1 MKRIAAILVVGL
13 ISTAAFPAVAQ
24 NGAGVLELGGKI
36 CFSSQRMSHE
46 TQADYQARVRAE
58 QSMPGWI
65 GEAIRHMQETPE
77 VMTFT
82 FHKVGNDRILLANG
96 GVDANAAMHLDQA
109 LKTYAPIHE
118 VWLNSPGGISYQGV
132 LMGDI
137 IRAHGAST
145 RVIRGDGCA
154 SACSTA
160 FLGGVMREVE
170 PGAVYGVHIYSRQIS
185 GTVVSDSDD
194 LNNRTAE
201 DVKAATDRALYIQRM
216 GIGKTWLS
224 IWSDTHPGCMT
235 FMSQD
240 EMRRSFVDNLD

>member
-1 MKRIAAILVVGL
+1 MKRLAGIIVAGLFAIVATPAIAQTG
-13 ISTAAFPAVAQ
+13 
-24 NGAGVLELGGKI
+24 GGVLESGGKI
-36 CFSSQRMSHE
+36 CFSAGRMTHE
-46 TQADYQARVRAE
+46 TPAEYQARVRAE
-58 QSMPGWI
+58 QQMPGWI
-65 GEAIRHMQETPE
+65 GEAIRKMQETPE

-82 FHKVGNDRILLANG
+82 FRQIGNDRIIIANG
-96 GVDANAAMHLDQA
+96 GVDPNAASRLDQA
-109 LKTYAPIHE
+109 LKTYGPIHE
-118 VWLNSPGGISYQGV
+118 VWFNSPGGISYQGV

-145 RVIRGDGCA
+145 RVARGDGCA

-216 GIGKTWLS
+216 GVGKTWLS
-224 IWSDTHPGCMT
+224 IWADTHPGCMT
-235 FMSQD
+235 FMSQE

>member
-1 MKRIAAILVVGL
+1 MKRLAGMIVAGLFALAAAPV
-13 ISTAAFPAVAQ
+13 SAQ
-24 NGAGVLELGGKI
+24 SGTNVLESGGKI
-36 CFSSQRMSHE
+36 CFSSGRMSHE
-46 TQADYQARVRAE
+46 SPADFEARVRAE

-65 GEAIRHMQETPE
+65 GEAIRKMQQGPE
-77 VMTFT
+77 VMSFT
-82 FHKVGNDRILLANG
+82 FRQIGNDRILVANG
-96 GVDANAAMHLDQA
+96 GVDANAAGRLDQA
-109 LKTYAPIHE
+109 LKTYGPIHE
-118 VWLNSPGGISYQGV
+118 VWFNSPGGISYQGV
-132 LMGDI
+132 LMGDL
-137 IRAHGAST
+137 IRGHGAST
-145 RVIRGDGCA
+145 RVVRGDGCA

-201 DVKAATDRALYIQRM
+201 DVKAATDRALYVQRM

-240 EMRRSFVDNLD
+240 QMRRSFVDNLD